1 MVYFYA
7 SSVPN
12 WVTGKPTVPTLSRP
26 LFKFVRRVQDEEKC
40 VWFHPGWWTFSSLVS
55 SGALQNCSS
64 RILAGYLFVQFST
77 HHRYL
82 FVHHVFWMIGH
93 LFIWIWRT
101 FTKIHAIYTSHPRR
115 TKLQVK
121 KNMAWTLRREMR
133 MGWTS
138 SNRNL
143 FILPRIVYNIR
154 RKNEDLLSNPWWHP
168 SVGEECCL
176 C

>member
-101 FTKIHAIYTSHPRR
+101 SQNSRNIYIPSTSYKITGEEKHGMDTQEGDEDGVNIFQSKSFYTSSHS
-115 TKLQVK
+115 L
-121 KNMAWTLRREMR
+121 
-133 MGWTS
+133 
-138 SNRNL
+138 
-143 FILPRIVYNIR
+143 
-154 RKNEDLLSNPWWHP
+154 
-168 SVGEECCL
+168 
-176 C
+176 

>member
-26 LFKFVRRVQDEEKC
+26 LFKFVRRVQEEEDEEEMIGTYP
-40 VWFHPGWWTFSSLVS
+40 VFPQQGGELMMRGTFLLLVHHVS
-55 SGALQNCSS
+55 
-64 RILAGYLFVQFST
+64 GYLFVQFST

-82 FVHHVFWMIGH
+82 FVQHVFWLIGH
-93 LFIWIWRT
+93 LFIYEFGRT

-133 MGWTS
+133 MGWTF

-143 FILPRIVYNIR
+143 FILPRIV
-154 RKNEDLLSNPWWHP
+154 L
-168 SVGEECCL
+168 
-176 C
+176 